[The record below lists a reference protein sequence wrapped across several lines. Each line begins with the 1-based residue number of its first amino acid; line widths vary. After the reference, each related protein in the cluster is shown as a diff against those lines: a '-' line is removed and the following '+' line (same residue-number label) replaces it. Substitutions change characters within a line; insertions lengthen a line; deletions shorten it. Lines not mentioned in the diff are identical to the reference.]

1 MIWSGESREAPV
13 YARERLGR
21 DDHIEGPALVIQDQT
36 TLVVPPATSAH
47 VRSTGDI
54 VLEITPQ

>member
-1 MIWSGESREAPV
+1 MIWAGESHNAPV

-21 DDHIEGPALVIQDQT
+21 DDRIDGPALVIQDQT

-47 VRSTGDI
+47 VHATGDI
-54 VLEITPQ
+54 VLEVAPT